1 MNIVLT
7 LVIVFITG
15 LSFLILFR
23 HDKKKRFFLPI
34 NRIMVLVATGAVFF
48 LALTFFQ
55 KSKLSFIGVLV
66 LLPVLYKLHLVNAEI
81 HRNDILNLLKDG
93 FIIFDKNANVKFA
106 NMAAER
112 LLGVSAGTIKKV
124 GISFVHKKLQAVVFD
139 AIETGIPQ
147 SGLVKVNRLFLL
159 IRVNIGIQLVHR
171 ERLNIFSMQIE
182 DVSEFIPNHKL
193 IDKDSPIINE
203 VVQGLIY
210 HDHLTDSL
218 NRRYFDEKIPDVL
231 MESVRAKYLVCLLLL
246 DIDYF
251 KEINDKN
258 GHSIGDMVLKHVAD
272 TMRRISRKDDLV
284 FRLGGDEF
292 ALILVNTP
300 KEIALL
306 RAQQLCSTI
315 EKNNL
320 EDFREGKISFTVS
333 IGLAMFPNPAITLD
347 QLLQFADKA
356 LYQAKADGR
365 NCVRGFGDIP

>member
-34 NRIMVLVATGAVFF
+34 NRLMVFMATGAVFF
-48 LALTFFQ
+48 IALTFFQ
-55 KSKLSFIGVLV
+55 NSKLSFIGVLV

-171 ERLNIFSMQIE
+171 ERPNVFSMQIE
-182 DVSEFIPNHKL
+182 DVSGFIPNHKMN
-193 IDKDSPIINE
+193 KDSSIINE
-203 VVQGLIY
+203 FFQSLSY
-210 HDHLTDSL
+210 RDHLTDSL
-218 NRRYFDEKIPDVL
+218 NRRYFEERIPEVL
-231 MESVRAKYLVCLLLL
+231 MEAVRARYSVCLLLL

-251 KEINDKN
+251 KEINDKY
-258 GHSIGDMVLKHVAD
+258 GHLTGDMVLKHVAD
-272 TMRRISRKDDLV
+272 NMRRISRKDDLV

-292 ALILVNTP
+292 ALILVNAP

-315 EKNNL
+315 EKSNL
-320 EDFREGKISFTVS
+320 EDSRGEKISFTVS